1 LLIHSVLLP
10 STATNANDES
20 AWDLNESD
28 KGNLPASDEAWE
40 RKYEEWQQR
49 DWMAW
54 LSEHL
59 TFPFT
64 VTREEDE
71 DDAYFQEGAARAP
84 FRLGHTMKIKRLVED
99 DVDMG
104 IIVQVTEKGKTGEVP
119 LGDLKVKPKTD
130 KNYWP
135 VREYVVWFANRCV

>member
-1 LLIHSVLLP
+1 MNNDDHS
-10 STATNANDES
+10 
-20 AWDLNESD
+20 WDLNESE
-28 KGNLPASDEAWE
+28 KGNLPASDKAWE

-49 DWMAW
+49 DWMSC
-54 LSEHL
+54 LSQHL

-84 FRLGHTMKIKRLVED
+84 FRLGHSMAITGLIDD

-104 IIVQVTEKGKTGEVP
+104 IIVQAKEKGQTGEAP
-119 LGDLKVKPKTD
+119 FCDPKVKSKTD

-135 VREYVVWFANRCV
+135 VRECVVWFANR